1 MNPRETDR
9 PERRREGDRR
19 FFVRLFGFLAGL
31 LMLGLIAI
39 AYVIGFSN
47 GKDEGRKVQ
56 PAAAQVST
64 TETQAAQPP
73 STTSASASDGK
84 ALQITMS
91 DDFFTPKDASA
102 KAGSVTISTPNTGQ
116 LVHEMVLAKTEADP
130 SKLPTTPDGSVDEAK
145 LESAGQDAGEIAD
158 VAPGGTKK
166 GTFKL
171 APGRYVM
178 FCNVPGHYAAGMY
191 GTITAK

>member
-1 MNPRETDR
+1 MI
-9 PERRREGDRR
+9 
-19 FFVRLFGFLAGL
+19 
-31 LMLGLIAI
+31 LGLIAI
-39 AYVIGFSN
+39 AYAIGFGN

-73 STTSASASDGK
+73 STSTTPAGSGGN

-91 DDFFTPKDASA
+91 DDFFTPQDATA
-102 KAGSVTISTPNTGQ
+102 KAGSVTISTPNSGQ
-116 LVHEMVLAKTEADP
+116 LVHEMVLAKTQTDP
-130 SKLPTTPDGSVDEAK
+130 SQLPTTSDGGVDEAK

-171 APGRYVM
+171 TPGRYVM

-191 GTITAK
+191 GTITVK